1 MLRSNNCGVLCKL
14 DIEKAYYHVNREFLL
29 LVLDLMGFGEKWIN
43 WIRWCMSTSF
53 SVLVNGSPFGSFQIL
68 RDVRHGD
75 PLSPYLFVLAME
87 ALGCLLERAREGGY
101 LPGFKV
107 NSRGGEGLEISH
119 MLFVDD
125 T

>member
-1 MLRSNNCGVLCKL
+1 
-14 DIEKAYYHVNREFLL
+14 
-29 LVLDLMGFGEKWIN
+29 MGFGEKWIN

-87 ALGCLLERAREGGY
+87 ALGCLLKRAREGGY
-101 LPGFKV
+101 LLGFKV